1 MSIPA
6 GSYHATVS
14 SSRSPSRAAHG
25 TISRET
31 VVAKAVELVSS
42 DHSAELSMR
51 ALAAHLGVSAMAL
64 YRHVENKED
73 LLDEVVGRLLADR
86 WRPTVESGDWR
97 AWIIEAADRLRQF
110 LVEEPL
116 ARQVYLRRPVVSPT
130 AMARMDAC
138 LAALRGGV
146 PDEQT
151 AHSVFATLQM
161 YTIGFAALEAARASP
176 TASTLDDRVDPERL
190 HELRAYTSH
199 AQFRDG
205 LAILLHGAVR
215 GSDRPG

>member
-1 MSIPA
+1 M
-6 GSYHATVS
+6 
-14 SSRSPSRAAHG
+14 SSRRAPSRTARG
-25 TISRET
+25 TITREA
-31 VVAKAVELVSS
+31 VIAKAVEVASS
-42 DHSAELSMR
+42 EHSAELSMR
-51 ALAAHLGVSAMAL
+51 SLAAELGVSAMAL

-86 WRPTVESGDWR
+86 WRPAIGAEDWR
-97 AWIIEAADRLRQF
+97 AWIIEAADRFRQF
-110 LVEEPL
+110 LVDEPL

-138 LAALRGGV
+138 LGALRVGV

-176 TASTLDDRVDPERL
+176 AAEALDDRVDPERL
-190 HELRAYTSH
+190 RELRAYTSH
-199 AQFRDG
+199 AQFEEG
-205 LAILLHGAVR
+205 LAILLRGAVTGADQLR
-215 GSDRPG
+215 